1 MANVDGAFGFRQVGG
16 LGSRP
21 TSEGTSKY
29 VIQSGTTGAIY
40 AGDVMTA
47 GNGTTVS
54 EGGGVLAYGYVGSSE
69 TDAVRNVGIFNGCF
83 YDDPTTSKPTF
94 KNYWPGDV
102 ATTSPAAGATAFV
115 YDNPFQI
122 YRCGT
127 DAQVASTIAGA
138 HEVIFQ
144 TFGFN
149 TTAGSTATGKSSA
162 TLDIASTHAT
172 DDTWKFLGVAEDPEN
187 SDVTAAYCSVNVIQN
202 LNEIVDST

>member
-1 MANVDGAFGFRQVGG
+1 MANQDAPFGFRQVGG

-47 GNGTTVS
+47 GNGTTIS
-54 EGGGVLAYGYVGSSE
+54 EGRGTLAYGYVGSSE

-102 ATTSPAAGATAFV
+102 TVTNPSAGATAFV
-115 YDNPFQI
+115 YDNPDDLFEVQTS
-122 YRCGT
+122 GT
-127 DAQVASTIAGA
+127 LTQVIASRGIDMAY
-138 HEVIFQ
+138 
-144 TFGFN
+144 
-149 TTAGSTATGKSSA
+149 TAGSTINGRSKEEITATAKSGGGLAVVRISGDPSNSDTGNANSNWIVKFNKHVYYDYSA
-162 TLDIASTHAT
+162 T
-172 DDTWKFLGVAEDPEN
+172 
-187 SDVTAAYCSVNVIQN
+187 
-202 LNEIVDST
+202 

>member
-47 GNGTTVS
+47 GNGTTIS
-54 EGGGVLAYGYVGSSE
+54 EGGGVIAYGYVGSSE

-102 ATTSPAAGATAFV
+102 GATATAFV
-115 YDNPFQI
+115 YDNPDDLFEVQAT
-122 YRCGT
+122 GT
-127 DAQVASTIAGA
+127 IAVTNICQPMNFAYTEGSTINGRSKEELGITTATTLQTRIVRISGDPANSDASTANANWI
-138 HEVIFQ
+138 VK
-144 TFGFN
+144 FN
-149 TTAGSTATGKSSA
+149 KHLYYNYAK
-162 TLDIASTHAT
+162 
-172 DDTWKFLGVAEDPEN
+172 
-187 SDVTAAYCSVNVIQN
+187 
-202 LNEIVDST
+202 